1 MEIKKDT
8 KGTSLTL
15 SLAGRL
21 DAKAARELD
30 KELKSALDGVS
41 ELTIDFRDLI
51 YVASAGLRS
60 LLTAQKRMESQGSM
74 KILHVAPQIREVFEV
89 TGFCEFLHIEN

>member
-74 KILHVAPQIREVFEV
+74 KILHVAPQIREVFQ
-89 TGFCEFLHIEN
+89 